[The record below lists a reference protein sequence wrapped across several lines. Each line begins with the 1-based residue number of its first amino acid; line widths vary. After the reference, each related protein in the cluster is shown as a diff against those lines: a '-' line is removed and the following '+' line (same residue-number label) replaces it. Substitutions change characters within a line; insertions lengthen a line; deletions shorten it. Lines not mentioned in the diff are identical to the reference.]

1 MIDRTLAGVAA
12 EDEPGLTM
20 TPEAASIRNY
30 VHEVLRPMVQ
40 VDGGDVVFE
49 GLVERRV
56 KLVFRG
62 DCSRCV
68 ATECGLVPWIA
79 GMIEK
84 RFGRRFEIEAR
95 MQRPYFYR

>member
-1 MIDRTLAGVAA
+1 
-12 EDEPGLTM
+12 M
-20 TPEAASIRNY
+20 TAEAASIRDY

-49 GLVERRV
+49 GLEQRRV

-68 ATECGLVPWIA
+68 ATGCGLVPWIA

-84 RFGRRFEIEAR
+84 RFGERFKIEPR
-95 MQRPYFYR
+95 MDRPYFYR